1 MMQPFS
7 SRQVG
12 ITPEKK
18 VLSKMANAERML
30 GGVACTGGTH
40 DRRPNFPEG
49 SKIQFRSP
57 PTISHIFR
65 MKSERLASRETAET
79 AGS

>member
-30 GGVACTGGTH
+30 GGVACTGGMQ
-40 DRRPNFPEG
+40 DRRTTYPQG

-57 PTISHIFR
+57 PTISPIFR
-65 MKSERLASRETAET
+65 LKSGRLASRETLKR